1 MPISPV
7 LPTSGLTG
15 WKFLNDSLETQ
26 EALFNRSPDIQREV
40 DYFNENIGDVKTL
53 DDFMGDR
60 RLLNVALSSFG
71 LAEEIDKGA
80 FVRKILEEGT
90 EDSDAFAVRL
100 NNSEYL
106 EMARVLD
113 FSSGELSLS
122 EDDISTITNSYQQ
135 ETFEV
140 ALGDVDETMRLALN
154 FQREIAELADLDL
167 SEDAGW
173 FRVMGSVPLLTVI
186 ESAFNM
192 PSGFSSL
199 DIDKQKDLLSD
210 KANSL
215 FGGKSIDIFK
225 DPEVIESAVSRYLL
239 QEQIASGPSA
249 NTPGF
254 AALSLLQG
262 GTGSSAIFNLLI
274 SNSG

>member
-26 EALFNRSPDIQREV
+26 ETIFNRSPDIQREV

-60 RLLNVALSSFG
+60 RLLNVALNSFG
-71 LAEEIDKGA
+71 LADEIDKGA
-80 FVRKILEEGT
+80 FVRKILDEGT
-90 EDSDAFAVRL
+90 EDSSAFAVRL

-106 EMARVLD
+106 EMARVFD

-122 EDDISTITNSYQQ
+122 EGDISTITKSYQE

-154 FQREIAELADLDL
+154 FQREITELADLDL
-167 SEDAGW
+167 SENAGW
-173 FRVMGSVPLLTVI
+173 FKVMGSVPLLTVI

-215 FGGKSIDIFK
+215 FGGKSVDIFK
-225 DPEVIESAVSRYLL
+225 DPEVIESAVRRYLL

-254 AALSLLQG
+254 AALTLLQG
-262 GTGSSAIFNLLI
+262 GAGSSAIFNLLL